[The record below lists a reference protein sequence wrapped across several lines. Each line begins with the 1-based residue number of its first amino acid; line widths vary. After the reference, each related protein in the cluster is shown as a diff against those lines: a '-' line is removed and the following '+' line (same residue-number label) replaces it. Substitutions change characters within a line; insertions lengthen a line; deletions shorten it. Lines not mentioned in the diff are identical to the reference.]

1 MCAAIAAAA
10 VISAAAVASSTAGL
24 RCPGGTVHL
33 DGPFDFNQTSWVAC
47 EDLTVPGGAM
57 ALVSARGDTEWFEK
71 GFAPY
76 GTAATDE
83 DCKIPRPGLRPQSVA
98 MLRRGV
104 VLLASRTAVL
114 VATSTDRPTH
124 HVFSVPTAALLPAV
138 RRLPRAREEGG
149 AGRPHRYP
157 RDHAAREG

>member
-1 MCAAIAAAA
+1 MVVGVVLCHTTPYWRVVFTVVLMKSLTSERVTGPVARASESPSFVVGAVMCAAIAAAA

-98 MLRRGV
+98 MFRRGV
-104 VLLASRTAVL
+104 VLLASG
-114 VATSTDRPTH
+114 H
-124 HVFSVPTAALLPAV
+124 
-138 RRLPRAREEGG
+138 
-149 AGRPHRYP
+149 
-157 RDHAAREG
+157 